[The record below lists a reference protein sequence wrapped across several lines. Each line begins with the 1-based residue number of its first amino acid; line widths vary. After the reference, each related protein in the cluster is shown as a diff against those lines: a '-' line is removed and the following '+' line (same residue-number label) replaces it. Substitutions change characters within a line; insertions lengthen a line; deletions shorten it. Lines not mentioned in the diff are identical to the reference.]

1 MHILFLTDNFPPE
14 GNAPATRTFEHAR
27 EWVAQGH
34 RVTMITCAPN
44 FPEGKVYAGYE
55 NKLFQKSE
63 LEGIEIRRVKTYI
76 TANEGFFKRSLDYLS
91 FMFSGFL
98 AGLFVKKPDVV
109 IATSPQFFCA
119 CAGWAVAFCKRKP
132 FVFEL
137 RDIWPAS
144 IEAVGAAK
152 NSRLIRALEKIELF
166 LYRRAALIVS
176 VTHSFKTDLIE
187 RGVSANKISVILNGV
202 DLSVYKPQEKDEAL
216 AAQYDLKDKFVVG
229 YVGTH
234 GMAHA
239 LDTLVDAAAMLED
252 DGVVFLFAGGGA
264 RAEELASDVQE
275 RKLSNVVVMG
285 RQPKERMSAVWSL
298 CDVSI
303 VHLKDTALFSKVIP
317 SKIFESFAMGLP
329 VVIGVPEGEATSLVT
344 KHRGGIV
351 FEPENAQQ
359 LSAVIEKLNNDR
371 DLLGQLAR
379 NCETAAREF
388 DRKRL
393 ARRML
398 EELQSLTV
406 R

>member
-1 MHILFLTDNFPPE
+1 
-14 GNAPATRTFEHAR
+14 
-27 EWVAQGH
+27 
-34 RVTMITCAPN
+34 
-44 FPEGKVYAGYE
+44 
-55 NKLFQKSE
+55 
-63 LEGIEIRRVKTYI
+63 
-76 TANEGFFKRSLDYLS
+76 
-91 FMFSGFL
+91 MFSGFL

-109 IATSPQFFCA
+109 IGTSPQFFCA

-132 FVFEL
+132 FVFER

-152 NSRLIRALEKIELF
+152 SPRLIRTLEKIELF

-176 VTHSFKTDLIE
+176 VTHSFKTELVE
-187 RGVSANKISVILNGV
+187 RGVPAEKIAVILNGV
-202 DLSVYKPQEKDEAL
+202 DLLAYQPHGKYEAL
-216 AAQYDLKDKFVVG
+216 ATQYDLQDKFVVG

-239 LDTLVDAAAMLED
+239 LDTLVEALAMLED

-264 RAEELASDVQE
+264 RAEELANDVQE

-285 RQPKERMSAVWSL
+285 RQPKEKMSAVWSL

-303 VHLKDTALFSKVIP
+303 VHLKNTALFSKVIP

-329 VVIGVPEGEATSLVT
+329 VVIGVPEGEVTSLVT
-344 KHRGGIV
+344 KHQGGIV

-359 LSAVIEKLNNDR
+359 LCAVIKKLDNDR
-371 DLLGQLAR
+371 DLLGQLAK
-379 NCETAAREF
+379 NCKIAAKEF

-398 EELQSLTV
+398 EELQSLTASQ
-406 R
+406 